1 MHIRLAKEKM
11 KIELS
16 RMINVDASVQKNHKG
31 TIIRLWYLQL
41 GNKQSNRVDL
51 FIWHKYMN
59 MWKWLTKLEHDT
71 KLARR

>member
-1 MHIRLAKEKM
+1 M

-51 FIWHKYMN
+51 FI
-59 MWKWLTKLEHDT
+59 
-71 KLARR
+71 